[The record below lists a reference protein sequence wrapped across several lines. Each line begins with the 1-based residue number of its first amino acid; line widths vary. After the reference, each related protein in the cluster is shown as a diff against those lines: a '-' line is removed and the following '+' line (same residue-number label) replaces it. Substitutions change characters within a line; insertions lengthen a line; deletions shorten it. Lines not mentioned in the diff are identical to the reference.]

1 MCILKIAK
9 LLTVGMFFISP
20 LEAAD
25 FKQPTLNVN
34 WNLYLPLLK
43 NPARWNSSISFSKA
57 CYQSLKKRF
66 DGTSYQVIGLESS
79 KIAESSSGKKRD
91 LIIELETQP
100 NSSRVRSSD
109 SLILWLKFRTGF
121 KYSRIVFLTKKE
133 LLNTLPDSVAS
144 AIYLTA
150 CSDFFGE
157 LNLQGG
163 PGGCTMTIPEIV
175 TTSPP
180 CKVQLPAGVYEVVTT
195 YPNFTTRRDSV
206 SINPGEVLQKRI
218 LLLPLEQ

>member
-1 MCILKIAK
+1 MGILKIAK
-9 LLTVGMFFISP
+9 LLAVGIFLIIP

-25 FKQPTLNVN
+25 FKQPPLNVN
-34 WNLYLPLLK
+34 WNLYLPILK
-43 NPARWNSSISFSKA
+43 NPARWNSSIPFSKA
-57 CYQSLKKRF
+57 CYQSLKDRF
-66 DGTSYQVIGLESS
+66 DGTSYQVVALENS
-79 KIAESSSGKKRD
+79 KLSDSTYGKKRD
-91 LIIELETQP
+91 LVIELETQP
-100 NSSRVRSSD
+100 NSSRARSSD
-109 SLILWLKFRTGF
+109 SLVLWLKFRTGF
-121 KYSRIVFLTKKE
+121 KYSRIVILTKKE
-133 LLNTLPDSVAS
+133 LLNTLPDSIAS

-150 CSDFFGE
+150 RSEFFGE

-163 PGGCTMTIPEIV
+163 PGGCTITIPEIL

-218 LLLPLEQ
+218 LLLPME